1 MTLALILIAGLAV
14 QAERFDAFGK
24 TIPEL
29 QEAMAQGDVTSVE
42 LVRQYLARIE
52 AFDGRGPKLN
62 SMIYVNPRAL
72 DDAAALDRERSE
84 RGSRGPLHGIP
95 VILKDNYDTF
105 DMPTTAGSVALAG
118 HVPANDGYQ
127 VRKLREAGAVF
138 IGKANM
144 HELAFGLT
152 TVSSLGGQ
160 TLNPYDPARVPGG
173 SSGGTGAAIAAEFA
187 AIGMGSDTCGSIRV
201 PAANNNLFGLRVT
214 QGLSSRDGIVPLSLT
229 QDLGGPIARSVVDLA
244 LVLDATVGFD
254 PADPQTA
261 ESAGQTPDTYTAF
274 LVEERLEGV
283 RLGMLQPF
291 LVDEGPTEPVT
302 RVVRRAAALMEEHG
316 AELVEL
322 DIDVDEFDDVLGGA
336 SVITMEFKMHLRG
349 YLESAGDVSVRSLGD
364 ILSSGLH
371 HKVLTERLE
380 RANEAVEDSDDYR
393 TRLNRRP
400 MIRRRLLRIM
410 EDNNLDAIV
419 YPSLRHKPARIGDAQ
434 PGNSCSLA
442 AFSGLPAFGL
452 PAGFTDDGLPVGI
465 ELLGKPFGEGEL
477 LAMGYAYEQ
486 KTSPRRPPSRTPS
499 LVSDALSREFR
510 VAHEAIRG
518 RLQLDRP
525 TQTLHYEL
533 ELPDVPDGELV
544 DIKLARG
551 ANGPIVALLGP
562 TRSGSTPIANE
573 DLGALVDG
581 NAQLWVYTASA
592 PTGAA
597 QATIEPIDQ

>member
-72 DDAAALDRERSE
+72 DDAAALDRERIE

-261 ESAGQTPDTYTAF
+261 ESAGHTPDTYTAF
-274 LVEERLEGV
+274 LGEERLEGV